1 MSFVERTEAFKHQTE
16 RLVNELKSSAEY
28 ADVKLRK
35 IEEHGEVLLSNAK
48 HVHDSLASID
58 VRTQQVSEKSSVLE
72 ERVDSVLRY
81 SEVVYE
87 QSKGIASSQLELSEG
102 QEKMKENLAEGM
114 ALLQN
119 SYENLGEEIVNLRNE
134 ASEIEK
140 EIGKVGDAMS
150 SKMSVLQSKAD
161 DIGSLA
167 GTSLDKQKE
176 LLEGQSVAIDGLNF
190 LTKFQSQALE
200 ESR

>member
-58 VRTQQVSEKSSVLE
+58 VRTQQVSETSRVLE

>member
-1 MSFVERTEAFKHQTE
+1 M
-16 RLVNELKSSAEY
+16 NELKSSAEY
-28 ADVKLRK
+28 AQVKLGR
-35 IEEHGEVLLSNAK
+35 IEEHGELLLNNAK
-48 HVHDSLASID
+48 QVHDSLASID
-58 VRTQQVSEKSSVLE
+58 VRTQQVSQTSRVLE

-102 QEKMKENLAEGM
+102 QARMKENLAQGM

-176 LLEGQSVAIDGLNF
+176 LLEGQSVALDGLNF

-200 ESR
+200 ESRFVRIVNQARIIEHLT